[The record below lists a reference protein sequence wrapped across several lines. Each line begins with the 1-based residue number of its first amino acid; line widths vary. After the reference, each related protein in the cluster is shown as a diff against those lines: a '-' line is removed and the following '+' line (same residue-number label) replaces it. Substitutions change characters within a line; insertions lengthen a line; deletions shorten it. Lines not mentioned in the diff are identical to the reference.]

1 MKNIEKRRINLVKTS
16 TGEKGSLWLEKLAVP
31 ETVKVTVNGEKVIP
45 EGFDIYGQPFFSK
58 EQCKM
63 LEFKEEALRREMN
76 DPNYELK
83 AEVQYEE
90 KMFDVPRTNF
100 DSVNGIQESLQSL
113 ATLSQMIKNRKLYHK
128 AYPKDML
135 NEFVLFGY
143 IKLECAGGVSF
154 TTDRTRF
161 TADVEIFQYFKNS
174 NEQTCMFGQFAYTIS
189 APHSVCP
196 CCGQTITIHDVKHNP
211 CVKVHGKVYHAC
223 CWQEFRKLSEIDFFT
238 SVISGTYSFT
248 EYEFDFNEKEGK
260 ESYYSE
266 AVFHTVDGDVKI
278 SRYGEFTEI
287 EWLDNY
293 KPFDFC
299 RVMRELNKGIATDGE
314 RKVFFIDDCWNNA
327 HACIYKARKATKRT
341 A

>member
-1 MKNIEKRRINLVKTS
+1 MINIEKRRISFWENS
-16 TGEKGSLWLEKLAVP
+16 SEEKGSLWLEKLAVP
-31 ETVKVTVNGEKVIP
+31 ETVKVTVNGEEVVP
-45 EGFDIYGQPFFSK
+45 TGFDIYGQPLFTK
-58 EQCKM
+58 EQCE
-63 LEFKEEALRREMN
+63 LIEFKEEALRREMN

-113 ATLSQMIKNRKLYHK
+113 STLSKMLKNRKIYHK

-143 IKLECAGGVSF
+143 IKLECADGVSF
-154 TTDRTRF
+154 TTDRTQF
-161 TADVEIFQYFKNS
+161 TADVEIFQYFKNR
-174 NEQTCMFGQFAYTIS
+174 NEQTCMFGQSAYTIP

-196 CCGQTITIHDVKHNP
+196 CCGQTITIHDVKNNP
-211 CVKVHGKVYHAC
+211 CVKAHGKVYHER
-223 CWQEFRKLSEIDFFT
+223 CWQQFRKLSEIDFFT

-248 EYEFDFNEKEGK
+248 EFKFDFREKEGK
-260 ESYYSE
+260 EPYYSE

-287 EWLDNY
+287 KWLDNY
-293 KPFDFC
+293 KPFDLN
-299 RVMRELNKGIATDGE
+299 RVLRELNKGNATDGE
-314 RKVFFIDDCWNNA
+314 RKVFFIEDCWNNA